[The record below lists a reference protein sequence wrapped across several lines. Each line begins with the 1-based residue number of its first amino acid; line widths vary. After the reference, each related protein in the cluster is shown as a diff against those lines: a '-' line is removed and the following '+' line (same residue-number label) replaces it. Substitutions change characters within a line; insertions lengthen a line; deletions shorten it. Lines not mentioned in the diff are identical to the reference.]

1 MRKYYILPYIFIATL
16 LTSCLKDK
24 SNYDYSAH
32 EVITVGGIEKEYT
45 RISTQENITLKPTVS
60 SSIPGA
66 EFEYL
71 WGIYETAVQGSAPV
85 LDTIVKAKDIDYL
98 VNQPAK
104 DWVLV
109 FRVTNKKTGYSHYVN
124 STLHVVTPFTRGWYV
139 AKGIAGKTDADL
151 FSNKGSILPDIKT
164 ENVYSINN
172 GGKQLNGNPVQ
183 LNFFSDY
190 KSNVVNSAVFANTR
204 TLVLVSDNDAS
215 AVNINTLKEIRSV
228 NSLFYAPPVNK
239 TTSFIASGNYGFFY
253 NNNGSMHTIY
263 NMSANTGQFGGRHIK
278 DANNT
283 DYKIAKYYMS
293 GSVNGFFFDEISS
306 SFVSVSPAGNQLV
319 QVIDA
324 TTTEMLANNT
334 NKNLL
339 YLGAKNGFPL
349 DGYAVMQDKTNPGL
363 KVISKISPA
372 LQGASGFSINNDT
385 IDVSHKIFNAEL
397 YTLIVGDEN
406 MIYFSVGNEIWSRN
420 LTNGFEQ
427 KQYTVPAGET
437 IAYIR
442 HKKYTSEAAYAHNY
456 IAIGTNV
463 GGNYKIRMFE
473 KSAGNLSANPAFTL
487 EGTGSVG
494 DVIYISPS
502 VSTSTYVN
510 TY

>member
-1 MRKYYILPYIFIATL
+1 MRKYYILSYIFILSL
-16 LTSCLKDK
+16 LSACLKDK

-32 EVITVGGIEKEYT
+32 EVITVEGIEKEYT
-45 RISTQENITLKPTVS
+45 RVSTQEKITLTPTVS
-60 SSIPGA
+60 SSVPGA

-71 WGIYETAVQGSAPV
+71 WGIYETAVQGTAPV
-85 LDTIVKAKDIDYL
+85 LDTIIKAKNIDYL
-98 VNQPAK
+98 LSQPAK

-109 FRVTNKKTGYSHYVN
+109 FRVTNKKTGYSQYVN
-124 STLHVVTPFTRGWYV
+124 ATIHVVTPFTRGWYV
-139 AKGIAGKTDADL
+139 AKGVAGKTDLDM
-151 FSNKGSILPDIKT
+151 FTNKGSILPDAKM
-164 ENVYSINN
+164 ENMYSLYN

-190 KSNVVNSAVFANTR
+190 KSNIVNSAIFANTR
-204 TLVLVSDNDAS
+204 SLVIASENDAS
-215 AVNINTLKEIRSV
+215 TLNINTLKEIRSI
-228 NSLFYAPPVNK
+228 NSLFYAVPTN
-239 TTSFIASGNYGFFY
+239 TSTSFIASGNTGFYY
-253 NNNGSMHTIY
+253 NNNGNMHTIY
-263 NMSANTGQFGGRHIK
+263 NMSANTGQFGARHLK
-278 DANNT
+278 DAANT
-283 DYKIAKYYMS
+283 NYKLSRYYMS
-293 GSVNGFFFDEISS
+293 GLVNCFFFDDASS
-306 SFVSVSPAGNQLV
+306 SFISVSPAGSQLV

-324 TTTEMLANNT
+324 TTTEMPANNT

-339 YLGAKNGFPL
+339 YLGAKNAIPL
-349 DGYAVMQDKTNPGL
+349 DGYAVMQDKTNPNL

-385 IDVSHKIFNAEL
+385 IAVSDKIFNAAL

-406 MIYFSVGNEIWSRN
+406 MIYFTVGNEVWSRN

-456 IAIGTNV
+456 IAIGTNA

-473 KSAGNLSANPAFTL
+473 KSAGNLNANPVFIL
-487 EGTGSVG
+487 EGNGSVG

-502 VSTSTYVN
+502 VSTSTYLN